1 MGPLGLTPFRPRFP
15 WLGGD
20 LQTLRDTI
28 RPQHLALPK
37 VQHQDQQQLLVPVQG
52 GALLGW
58 LAHPPQTQDQA
69 QPRALVLMVHG
80 LGGSSDS
87 VGVRRLAALLLQRG
101 LAVLRLNLRGAGA
114 GRALAAGSYAAC
126 CTSDLLPVLGRARE
140 LAGGLP
146 LFGVGLSLGG
156 TVLLNALLA
165 NPSGLDGLVALSA
178 PLDLAASCDHMQRP
192 RNRLYL
198 QVVLRRLRQQVAA
211 DPAGLSSAERQALA
225 AAPSWS
231 LTGFDGA
238 ITAPRWG
245 FGSVEEYY
253 AAASPLPQLLALP
266 ALPPWLLLQAAD
278 DPWVPVAPAQAL
290 AAAWRG
296 AVPGGGTVVLTPQGG
311 HNGFHGAGDRA
322 LGGVTFSWSDQLT
335 AAWLELQLGHPGCN
349 AAPPRDR
356 SGSGR

>member
-1 MGPLGLTPFRPRFP
+1 MGPLGLAPFRPRFP

-20 LQTLRDTI
+20 LQTLRDSI

-37 VQHQDQQQLLVPVQG
+37 VQLQAQQQDQQQVLVPVQG

-58 LAHPPQTQDQA
+58 LARPSQAQAQD
-69 QPRALVLMVHG
+69 QPRALVLLVHG

-126 CTSDLLPVLGRARE
+126 CTSDLLPVLDRARE

-165 NPSGLDGLVALSA
+165 NPGGLDGLVALSA
-178 PLDLAASCDHMQRP
+178 PLDLAASCDHMQRR

-211 DPAGLSSAERQALA
+211 DPAGLSPAERQALA
-225 AAPSWS
+225 AVPAWS
-231 LTGFDGA
+231 LAGFDGA

-245 FGSVEEYY
+245 FGSVEQYY

-266 ALPPWLLLQAAD
+266 VLPPWLLLQAAD
-278 DPWVPVAPAQAL
+278 DPWVPAAPAQAL

-296 AVPGGGTVVLTPQGG
+296 AFPGGGTVVLTPQGG

-322 LGGVTFSWSDQLT
+322 LGGLPASWSDQLT
-335 AAWLELQLGHPGCN
+335 AAWLEQQLGP
-349 AAPPRDR
+349 
-356 SGSGR
+356 

>member
-1 MGPLGLTPFRPRFP
+1 MGPLGLAPFRPRFP

-20 LQTLRDTI
+20 LQTLRDSI
-28 RPQHLALPK
+28 RPQHLPLP
-37 VQHQDQQQLLVPVQG
+37 QDQQQVLVPVAG

-58 LAHPPQTQDQA
+58 LAHPPQA
-69 QPRALVLMVHG
+69 RALVLLVHG

-87 VGVRRLAALLLQRG
+87 IGVTRLAALLLQQG

-126 CTSDLLPVLGRARE
+126 CSSDLLPVLDRARQ

-156 TVLLNALLA
+156 TVLLNAVLA

-178 PLDLAASCDHMQRP
+178 PLDLAASCRQMERR
-192 RNRLYL
+192 RNHLYL
-198 QVVLRRLRQQVAA
+198 RVVLRRLRQQVAA
-211 DPAGLSSAERQALA
+211 DPAGGLMPGEQRAMA
-225 AAPSWS
+225 AAPAWS
-231 LTGFDGA
+231 LTAFDAA

-245 FGSVEEYY
+245 YGSVAQYY

-266 ALPPWLLLQAAD
+266 VMSPWLLLQAAD
-278 DPWVPVAPAQAL
+278 DPWVPPAPAQAL
-290 AAAWRG
+290 AAAWDG
-296 AVPGGGTVVLTPQGG
+296 AVPGGGTVVLTAQGG

-322 LGGVTFSWSDQLT
+322 RGGVTFSWSDQLT
-335 AAWLELQLGHPGCN
+335 AAWLEQRLHTH
-349 AAPPRDR
+349 
-356 SGSGR
+356 